1 MLCALQKSTQA
12 HLCCSSRNTLRMG
25 HTPKRTHGPCCLCG
39 HWDHEQSD
47 CIQLYQLCS
56 LSAGRGSCTAPPVW
70 QQSLHVTR
78 WGEGGGKRRGRGGE
92 EEGERRGRGGEGR
105 GGGSRLHCIL
115 KQMAMCHFF
124 CSYLVSLGNPGRCK
138 VVEFAYCSINC
149 IIVEC

>member
-56 LSAGRGSCTAPPVW
+56 LSAGRGSCTAPLVW
-70 QQSLHVTR
+70 QQSLHVAR
-78 WGEGGGKRRGRGGE
+78 WWEGGGKRRGRGGE

-149 IIVEC
+149 IIIEC